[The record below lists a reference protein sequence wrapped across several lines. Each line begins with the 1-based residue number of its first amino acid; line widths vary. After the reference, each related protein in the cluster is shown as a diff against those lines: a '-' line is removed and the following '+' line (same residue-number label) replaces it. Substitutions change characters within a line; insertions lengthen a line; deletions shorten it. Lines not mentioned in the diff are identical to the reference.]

1 MSCEYPADMAQAKV
15 SQSASFPQSPKLKEV
30 TATLQ
35 DVVIDKREETRSVE
49 VAKCLTIVLRGF
61 RTLHFF
67 KEDCASDVRIT
78 GKRSALKLKDL
89 PKLMTISS

>member
-15 SQSASFPQSPKLKEV
+15 SQSACFPQSPKLKEV
-30 TATLQ
+30 TATLL
-35 DVVIDKREETRSVE
+35 KKSRSVE

-67 KEDCASDVRIT
+67 KEDCASYVRVT
-78 GKRSALKLKDL
+78 GKRSTLKLKYL
-89 PKLMTISS
+89 PELDEPKR